1 MCRLIIDDGSGLGLI
16 DCYDDLITD
25 AIEIPPLE
33 WSNLLEIV
41 KSCGKVYYS
50 QQNTSWN
57 GYNYLSLLEAK
68 AHVKLKEVVQK
79 WFLLRR
85 VTVWCQPF
93 VSTANRRECY
103 IGNAT
108 GL

>member
-50 QQNTSWN
+50 QQNTSWVHKWLHTLSRWFTKYKDN
-57 GYNYLSLLEAK
+57 LLYIIAKLRLHVSLL
-68 AHVKLKEVVQK
+68 
-79 WFLLRR
+79 
-85 VTVWCQPF
+85 
-93 VSTANRRECY
+93 S
-103 IGNAT
+103 
-108 GL
+108 